1 MRSNSVAK
9 RLLSVFLVLCMVCAW
24 VLPANAADDGISVT
38 QVSNDRVSAGLVGK
52 DAVELEEETPQYEP
66 TEIVRVSIFL
76 NQESVIEAGYAMTN
90 LMAND
95 AALAYRA
102 EVKKQQDS
110 VTAQIEKA
118 INTELDVVWNLTLV
132 TNLIS
137 AYVEY
142 GQIAAIEKVAGVS
155 SVVIETPYEPDVVSV
170 SEADPNMATS
180 GVQTGTMASY
190 VAGYTGAGSRI
201 AIIDTGLDTEHLS
214 FDAAAYEYSLSLLA
228 EKAGKSVEEYVAGL
242 NLLDA
247 EEIAGVLNQLNAFKK
262 MPSVTAEDLY
272 VNSKIGFGFN
282 YVDSNVNLGHMQD
295 GQGEHGSHVSGI
307 ATANAY
313 VPNGDG
319 TFSNALEKVYVQGVA
334 PDAQILVMKVF
345 GAKGGAY
352 PADYMAAIED
362 AIVLDVDSIN
372 MSLGSGNPGMSSA
385 GEYEAIYKRLENSG
399 VVLSNS
405 AGNAYAWMDFAE
417 NGVPY
422 MYLDDVSMQ
431 TGGSP
436 GSYTNSLSVASINN
450 AGFISTYA
458 PVVFVNGKTVSY
470 YDSNDYG
477 TSYGNTPFSNLGGEY
492 EFVFLN
498 GIGTPEQFAALGEDA
513 LKGKIAMCYRGET
526 SFFEKCNAAVAAG
539 AIAVIVVNNVDET
552 FGMNLTGYE
561 FTAPAVSISLSAG
574 EKFKMN
580 PITNE
585 AGAVMGWTGT
595 LEVPVDTYPAL
606 YGDEYYTMSEFS
618 SWGVPGSL
626 ELKPEVTAPGGD
638 ILSVNGA
645 NKYYGNTAH
654 DQYEVMSGTSMAA
667 PQVAGMAAVIAQ
679 YIRENNLEEATGL
692 DTRTLA
698 QSLLMSTAVPVLEG
712 ANGGYYYS
720 VMKQGAGLANVGAA
734 VMADSYIIMGADAT
748 NSWADGKVKVE
759 LGDDPARTGVYT
771 FTFSINNLTDEDEIF
786 ALYADFF
793 TQGAFAYGNALY
805 MDTMTTPLQP
815 MVTYTV
821 DGEPLAAKN
830 LPASY
835 DFNGDGTVNAFDGQ
849 MILEYATGAIAEI
862 TANAD
867 LNEDGAVTTDDAY
880 LFFVELGKNGTTVA
894 ANGSVEVEVTV
905 TLSSRDRAWLAYYE
919 NGAYL
924 EGFVYAE
931 SIGSVEGVMGTTHSI
946 PVLGFY
952 GNWSDASMF
961 EKGSYNEYM
970 SGEEYRAPYLYTT
983 VFSQGIYNGL
993 QVQYAG
999 DSNVYWFG
1007 GNPVVAD
1014 AVYMPER
1021 DAINNSTVISKM
1033 YFTAIRN
1040 AADSYFVVMD
1050 EEGFLM
1056 AKQTGA
1062 VSSAYYYV
1070 NGQKWQNTYYTLG
1083 ANLTTTGLDENSR
1096 IEVGMMLVPE
1106 YYVAADGSFDI
1117 NALGA
1122 GAYKTFGMTVDN
1134 TAPVLEDI
1142 SLSLFKNTL
1151 TITASDNQY
1160 IAGIALYNKTGKEIL
1175 AYTGA
1180 KADIQPG
1187 ESADYV
1193 LDLSAASGSK
1203 FLLQV
1208 VDYAMNITTYEIKL
1222 NSGDEGGD
1230 AIADRIAF
1238 YPGIGAWVD
1247 FDRNTQSSADLEQNT
1262 AADYIYYAGT
1272 VVDDYAMAT
1281 TGDGT
1286 LHIMPLK
1293 DLGEVNVVAN
1303 LGLVFTDLAYNAA
1316 DGLIYG
1322 VADNNLYTIDK
1333 LTGAVAEI
1341 GTIGV
1346 STNTLACDANG
1357 TFYCNKLSTTEVYSF
1372 TLETMDA
1379 PVLLLTINKYKT
1391 QAVQAMEIDPNT
1403 GLLCWTSYAK
1413 STGLAAKTYCYYYE
1427 INTTEATY
1435 TQYKNLGVELT
1446 ALLIPDKTS
1455 GDNWT
1460 TPTNTVTGIQISTDK
1475 LDLLAG
1481 ATATLTALV
1490 QPWTATDRTVSW
1502 QSADPAVAS
1511 IDENGVITALTSGT
1525 TTITATSN
1533 LDPSITATC
1542 TVTVSTLPITING
1555 VLQDAEGVSQFF
1567 TWNME
1572 TDPSWTGGAKIE
1584 GSMTSATMDTLN
1596 NKLYMMSA
1604 GGSTV
1609 YLVNPETGAIEE
1621 TGSNGTGVPLWDMEY
1636 STFFSTE
1643 EAAKV
1648 NAVYYYYLFPAKD
1661 PMNLDTSVFG
1671 FQSYLS
1677 KYTGASYFVACA
1689 SMGADTYSSGGVTRD
1704 VETLVLLDNMG
1715 CIWWIYLY
1723 DNGDGT
1729 YGAALSYEATGLTD
1743 LGLDFSGNQNDMYCS
1758 MVVADY
1764 DNLYVSVYTGD
1775 TNEIY
1780 HLYFDYDAFAYEAEY
1795 VGDFG
1800 DDVWPAILTSVT
1812 NNNPVEA
1819 ETVRRPEATLEMTST
1834 KVTAAELAAA
1844 AQAAETTEAEEKEY
1858 VSFNVTSEYDS
1869 TNGVVTASWNTDELT
1884 LVNVLVNADYY
1895 SVEQSAGSVTVA
1907 YVALDAIE
1915 AGEAIV
1921 TLVFEAVDP
1930 ENVNVSVAFVE
1941 SGLGY
1946 CLHKKQVLVGD
1957 VKATCTEP
1965 GYTGDVYC
1973 DTCGELLSVG
1983 EVIPAGH
1990 QYTGSVTVAPA
2001 LDATGSIV
2009 LTCQACDEAYTVT
2022 LPALNENDYSCEV
2035 VLAPTATAD
2044 GLNCYTWNETAY
2056 GTFSFYA
2063 TVAHEVA
2070 EGAAQMVINSVE
2082 AKAGNV
2088 VVVEVLLKNNP
2099 GIQGIIGRLV
2109 YDESVMTLLSVENG
2123 TVLAD
2128 MDQERNLLW
2137 SADAETTEDGVLC
2150 TITFQMAENA
2160 PAGAYPVAFILED
2173 AVNEAEENVQ
2183 LHVVF
2188 GSVTVSYIPYGD
2200 VNGDGKITLADALR
2214 LRKFLANRDPETGA
2228 SDVIVEAGAD
2238 VNGDGA
2244 VDLHDALR
2252 LRKFLASRDP
2262 ITGESSVV
2270 LGPQ

>member
-52 DAVELEEETPQYEP
+52 DAVELEEEAPQYEP

-142 GQIAAIEKVAGVS
+142 GQIAAIEKVAGVRL
-155 SVVIETPYEPDVVSV
+155 VVIETPYEPDVVSV

-247 EEIAGVLNQLNAFKK
+247 EEIAGVLSQLNAFKK

-352 PADYMAAIED
+352 AADYMAAIED

-405 AGNAYAWMDFAE
+405 AGNSFAWMEASE

-422 MYLDDVSMQ
+422 LYLDDVSMQ
-431 TGGSP
+431 TNGSP
-436 GSYTNSLSVASINN
+436 GSYTNSLSVASVDN

-477 TSYGNTPFSNLGGEY
+477 SNYGNAPFSNLGGEY

-513 LKGKIAMCYRGET
+513 LEGKIAMCYRGET
-526 SFFEKCNAAVAAG
+526 SFFEKCNAAVEAG

-552 FGMNLTGYE
+552 FGMNLTGYSYK
-561 FTAPAVSISLSAG
+561 APAVSISLSAG
-574 EKFKMN
+574 EKFKLN

-585 AGAVMGWTGT
+585 AGTVMGWTGT
-595 LEVPVDTYPAL
+595 LEVPEEAYPAL
-606 YGDEYYTMSEFS
+606 YDDAYYTMSSFS

-626 ELKPEVTAPGGD
+626 ELKPEVTAPGGS

-645 NKYYGNTAH
+645 NAAYANYAH

-692 DTRTLA
+692 DARTLA

-720 VMKQGAGLANVGAA
+720 ILKQGAGLANVGAA

-759 LGDDPARTGVYT
+759 LGDDPARAGVYT
-771 FTFSINNLTDEDEIF
+771 FSFTINNLTDEDEIF

-793 TQGAFAYGNALY
+793 TQNAFATSSALY
-805 MDTMTTPLQP
+805 LDTWTRPLQP

-830 LPASY
+830 LPATY
-835 DFNGDGTVNAFDGQ
+835 DFNGDGTVNAVDGQ
-849 MILEYATGAIAEI
+849 MILDYAAGAIAEI

-905 TLSSRDRAWLAYYE
+905 TLSSRDRAWLANYE

-931 SIGSVEGVMGTTHSI
+931 SVGNVEGVMGTTHSI
-946 PVLGFY
+946 PVLGYY
-952 GNWSDASMF
+952 GNWSDPSMF
-961 EKGSYNEYM
+961 DKGSY
-970 SGEEYRAPYLYTT
+970 EEYYLSKTENRAPYLYQS
-983 VFSQGIYNGL
+983 VFAKGNMNTLLITYGNEPGK
-993 QVQYAG
+993 Y
-999 DSNVYWFG
+999 YHFG
-1007 GNPVVAD
+1007 GNPIVAD

-1021 DAINNSTVISKM
+1021 NAISGVNGDVISKLG
-1033 YFTAIRN
+1033 FTSIRN
-1040 AADSYFVVMD
+1040 AAASFYQVVD
-1050 EEGFLM
+1050 LTNQKVLANQALGE
-1056 AKQTGA
+1056 
-1062 VSSAYYYV
+1062 VSSAYYHV
-1070 NGQKWQNTYYTLG
+1070 NQGAWKQTYLT
-1083 ANLTTTGLDENSR
+1083 LTTNLSMKTLADNTLVSVGLC
-1096 IEVGMMLVPE
+1096 LVPE
-1106 YYVAADGSFDI
+1106 YYVNAEGQVDFS
-1117 NALGA
+1117 ALGE
-1122 GAYKTFGMTVDN
+1122 GTTFGMTMTVDN
-1134 TAPVLEDI
+1134 TAPVLEDV
-1142 SLSLFKNTL
+1142 SLSLMNNTL
-1151 TITASDNQY
+1151 TIEARDNQY
-1160 IAGIALYNKTGKEIL
+1160 IAAVALLNGNGTKVL
-1175 AYTGA
+1175 ALTGA
-1180 KADIQPG
+1180 QADAEPN
-1187 ESADYV
+1187 ELCEYE
-1193 LDLSAASGSK
+1193 LDMAGAKGNS
-1203 FLLQV
+1203 FLVQV
-1208 VDYAMNITTYEIKL
+1208 YDYAMNCTTYEL
-1222 NSGDEGGD
+1222 NLAGGETVDTVESVQLSQTSLVLQKGKTAQLIATVQPDNVSNAKVVWSSTNEAVATVDENGNVLATGAGKAQIVATSELDKSFSAACNVEVIDIAVDMNAVIWDEEGAIWFSEFNTADLPKYVKVSGNMLSTDYFCTACMSPSGTLY
-1230 AIADRIAF
+1230 ASSL
-1238 YPGIGAWVD
+1238 
-1247 FDRNTQSSADLEQNT
+1247 NTQTGTGALYTINTETWEATKLTDCVVQDIPIFYSDL
-1262 AADYIYYAGT
+1262 AYAPNLYGT
-1272 VVDDYAMAT
+1272 GVDGLLATYGPFVIALDAT
-1281 TGDGT
+1281 TGEALEIIDEYDSELVGIAVCYGLYDEENAQSMVATYVAQANGVVTQEVYCHLPDYGMT
-1286 LHIMPLK
+1286 LPFYYYMYGERMTLK
-1293 DLGEVNVVAN
+1293 TNINVGDAWYFN
-1303 LGLVFTDLAYNAA
+1303 SLHYNADRGMIFWA
-1316 DGLIYG
+1316 AFDQKSDTAVTLYAIDEMNDFAVFELGQFPEDVWPVGGLYED
-1322 VADNNLYTIDK
+1322 VTAATANAAAAEKFVVDTENLVNRNIQIK
-1333 LTGAVAEI
+1333 
-1341 GTIGV
+1341 
-1346 STNTLACDANG
+1346 
-1357 TFYCNKLSTTEVYSF
+1357 K
-1372 TLETMDA
+1372 LETM
-1379 PVLLLTINKYKT
+1379 
-1391 QAVQAMEIDPNT
+1391 EI
-1403 GLLCWTSYAK
+1403 
-1413 STGLAAKTYCYYYE
+1413 
-1427 INTTEATY
+1427 
-1435 TQYKNLGVELT
+1435 
-1446 ALLIPDKTS
+1446 
-1455 GDNWT
+1455 
-1460 TPTNTVTGIQISTDK
+1460 
-1475 LDLLAG
+1475 
-1481 ATATLTALV
+1481 
-1490 QPWTATDRTVSW
+1490 
-1502 QSADPAVAS
+1502 AS
-1511 IDENGVITALTSGT
+1511 
-1525 TTITATSN
+1525 
-1533 LDPSITATC
+1533 
-1542 TVTVSTLPITING
+1542 
-1555 VLQDAEGVSQFF
+1555 
-1567 TWNME
+1567 
-1572 TDPSWTGGAKIE
+1572 
-1584 GSMTSATMDTLN
+1584 
-1596 NKLYMMSA
+1596 
-1604 GGSTV
+1604 
-1609 YLVNPETGAIEE
+1609 
-1621 TGSNGTGVPLWDMEY
+1621 
-1636 STFFSTE
+1636 
-1643 EAAKV
+1643 
-1648 NAVYYYYLFPAKD
+1648 
-1661 PMNLDTSVFG
+1661 
-1671 FQSYLS
+1671 
-1677 KYTGASYFVACA
+1677 
-1689 SMGADTYSSGGVTRD
+1689 
-1704 VETLVLLDNMG
+1704 
-1715 CIWWIYLY
+1715 
-1723 DNGDGT
+1723 
-1729 YGAALSYEATGLTD
+1729 
-1743 LGLDFSGNQNDMYCS
+1743 
-1758 MVVADY
+1758 
-1764 DNLYVSVYTGD
+1764 
-1775 TNEIY
+1775 
-1780 HLYFDYDAFAYEAEY
+1780 
-1795 VGDFG
+1795 
-1800 DDVWPAILTSVT
+1800 
-1812 NNNPVEA
+1812 
-1819 ETVRRPEATLEMTST
+1819 
-1834 KVTAAELAAA
+1834 
-1844 AQAAETTEAEEKEY
+1844 AETTEAEEKEY

-1895 SVEQSAGSVTVA
+1895 SVEQSEGSVTVA

-2070 EGAAQMVINSVE
+2070 ERAAQMVINSVE

-2244 VDLHDALR
+2244 VDLLDALR